1 MNAVFFRMFVLS
13 LIISISAAPGFAEDM
28 DPMAAGGEMSEEE
41 MAMQKKM
48 TEYTMVN
55 ENHDVLKALTGTWNT
70 HVQYWMDPAGEPM
83 ESDGTSEGTLIMGG
97 RFLEQRFSGDM
108 MGQPFEG
115 RGIYGYDNL
124 RKEYTGIWF
133 DNFATGIMV
142 SASQYDSVTKVFNEE
157 GSMSC
162 PITDETH
169 RSYRAV
175 TTFTDADHYTYETYM
190 KDPAGNEFKSMK
202 ITYTRAE

>member
-1 MNAVFFRMFVLS
+1 MKDLLSRILLVSLFLTTAVLS
-13 LIISISAAPGFAEDM
+13 GYAENMDSAMG
-28 DPMAAGGEMSEEE
+28 GGEMSEEE
-41 MAMQKKM
+41 ITMQRKM
-48 TEYTMVN
+48 KEYTMVN
-55 ENHDVLKALTGTWNT
+55 ENHDVLKSLTGTWNT
-70 HVQYWMDPAGEPM
+70 HVKYWMDPAGEPM

-142 SASQYDSVTKVFNEE
+142 SASQYDPVTKVFSEE

-162 PITDETH
+162 PITNETH

-175 TTFTDADHYTYETYM
+175 TTFIDADHYTYESYM
-190 KDPAGNEFKSMK
+190 KDPNGNEYKTMK